1 VAFKRV
7 CNIVKEGVDAPV
19 DPALF
24 KDEAE
29 HTLYRVLQET
39 CTAAQEKV
47 EQRLYLEALSDIA
60 GLKWAIDTFFDAVMV
75 MAEDQAVRFNR
86 LALLTA
92 INRLF
97 GKVADF
103 GRLAG

>member
-1 VAFKRV
+1 
-7 CNIVKEGVDAPV
+7 VKEGVDSPV
-19 DPALF
+19 VPALF

-39 CTAAQEKV
+39 GTTAREKI
-47 EQRLYLEALSDIA
+47 EQHHYLEALSDIA
-60 GLKWAIDTFFDAVMV
+60 GLRWAVDAFFDAVMV
-75 MAEDQAVRFNR
+75 MAEDPEVRINR
-86 LALLTA
+86 LALLTT

-97 GKVADF
+97 GKIADF